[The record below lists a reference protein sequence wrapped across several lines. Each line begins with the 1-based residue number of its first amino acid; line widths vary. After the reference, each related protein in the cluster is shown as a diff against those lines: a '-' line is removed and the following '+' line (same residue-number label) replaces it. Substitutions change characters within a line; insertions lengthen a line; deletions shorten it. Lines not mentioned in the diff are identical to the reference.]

1 VTAADV
7 ALPLIGKIVFDTYLN
22 GSQILE
28 LAVKAGTDAVIPGY
42 GLLSENADFA
52 AAVEAMGLIW
62 IGPTPEQMRD
72 LGLKHRAREI
82 ALSAGI
88 PVVPGSDR
96 LVPSLEDAIKEA
108 EKIGYPVMAKSTAG
122 GGGIGLQRC
131 SDVSALRGTFDSV
144 RRLGQANFG
153 DDGVFIEHLLIVH
166 GTLRCMSLAMAQDG
180 FSVLVSA
187 TAPCGVEIK
196 R

>member
-1 VTAADV
+1 MS
-7 ALPLIGKIVFDTYLN
+7 DTYLN
-22 GSQILE
+22 GSRILD

-42 GLLSENADFA
+42 GFLSENADFA

-88 PVVPGSDR
+88 PFVPGSDR

-108 EKIGYPVMAKSTAG
+108 EKI
-122 GGGIGLQRC
+122 
-131 SDVSALRGTFDSV
+131 
-144 RRLGQANFG
+144 
-153 DDGVFIEHLLIVH
+153 
-166 GTLRCMSLAMAQDG
+166 
-180 FSVLVSA
+180 
-187 TAPCGVEIK
+187 
-196 R
+196 